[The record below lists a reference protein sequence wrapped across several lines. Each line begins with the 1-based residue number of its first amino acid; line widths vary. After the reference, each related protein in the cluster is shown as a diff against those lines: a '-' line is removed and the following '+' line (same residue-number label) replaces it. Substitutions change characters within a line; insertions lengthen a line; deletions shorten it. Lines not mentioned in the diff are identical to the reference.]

1 MKIIGISHD
10 LYISSAVL
18 IQDGEI
24 IAAAPEERFTRAKR
38 TRYFPQNAI
47 QFCLDKEDC
56 RIEDI
61 DYFSTS
67 WNPGVY
73 FKSFNPLFSGRRRFK
88 GEYLYAIPDYLLQF
102 FKHRHAEYIEQNIQL
117 FNTQC
122 RIYFIQHHHAHIG
135 NAYFLSPFDNAA
147 ILIADEQGEF
157 SSVTYA
163 SGIDNDIKIFQSQ
176 SYPHS
181 LGTFYSGFTD
191 FLGFR
196 PNSDEWKVMALSAWA
211 DTSDKYYDKVRKM
224 VELLPEGRFELDLS
238 YFNTYDPEQPEPNM
252 YTEKFIKNFEAP
264 RKRDQPLS
272 EREYKLASAMQQV
285 AEETAFHLLDW
296 LYKKSKQ
303 KNLAVAGGFFMNSVL
318 NGKILRNTPFEKIFI
333 SSCPDDSGSSIGSA
347 LYLYHE
353 ILRGK
358 KRRPL
363 THNFFGPKF
372 SNKEIEKTI
381 KKFQLNHKFVG
392 DIEKFTAQLLSE
404 DKLVGWFQGRMEFGQ
419 RALGNR
425 SILTTPK
432 KKDMKDKV
440 NRAVKYREAFRPFA
454 PSILLEDTDDYF
466 DIDEGVEAPF
476 MEKVYRIKQGKR
488 NLIPAVVHVDG
499 SGRLQTVTK
508 DTNPKFHKL
517 LREFKKITGVPVL
530 LNTSFNLSGEPIVC
544 TPKDAVR
551 TFYSCGLDVL
561 VMGNYVIIK

>member
-10 LYISSAVL
+10 LYISSAAL
-18 IQDGEI
+18 IEDGRI
-24 IAAAPEERFTRAKR
+24 VAAAPEERFTRAKR
-38 TRYFPQNAI
+38 TRYFPENAVR
-47 QFCLDKEDC
+47 FCLDKKGC

-102 FKHRHAEYIEQNIQL
+102 FKNRDAEYIEQKIQL
-117 FNTQC
+117 FNTHC
-122 RIYFIQHHHAHIG
+122 RIYFIKHHHAHIG

-163 SGIDNDIKIFQSQ
+163 LGRDNEVDVFQSQ

-181 LGTFYSGFTD
+181 LGTFYSSFTD
-191 FLGFR
+191 FLGFK

-211 DTSDKYYDKVRKM
+211 DKSGRYYDKVRKM
-224 VELLPEGRFELDLS
+224 VRLLPEGRFELDLS
-238 YFNTYDPEQPEPNM
+238 YFNTYDSEQPEPNM
-252 YTEKFIKNFEAP
+252 YTEKFIDDFGVP
-264 RKRDQPLS
+264 RKRAEPLTQ
-272 EREYKLASAMQQV
+272 REYELAAAMQKV
-285 AEETAFHLLDW
+285 AEEIAYHLLDW
-296 LYKKSKQ
+296 LYKKSSQ
-303 KNLAVAGGFFMNSVL
+303 KNLVAAGGFFMNSVL
-318 NGKILRNTPFEKIFI
+318 NGKILRNTPFERIFI

-353 ILRGK
+353 ILGGK

-363 THNFFGPKF
+363 THNFFGPEF

-381 KKFQLNHKFVG
+381 EKYQLKHKF
-392 DIEKFTAQLLSE
+392 IEEIERYAAQLLSE
-404 DKLVGWFQGRMEFGQ
+404 DKLVSWFQGRMEFGQ

-425 SILTTPK
+425 SILTTPVNK
-432 KKDMKDKV
+432 GMKDRV
-440 NRAVKYREAFRPFA
+440 NRAVKYREEFRPFA
-454 PSILLEDTDDYF
+454 PSILLEDTDDFF
-466 DIDEGVEAPF
+466 DIDEGVEVPF
-476 MEKVYRIKQGKR
+476 MEKVYMIKESKR
-488 NLIPAVVHVDG
+488 HLIPAVVHVDG
-499 SGRLQTVTK
+499 TGRLQTVTK
-508 DTNPKFHKL
+508 DTNQKFYKL
-517 LREFKKITGVPVL
+517 LQEFKKITGVPVV

-544 TPKDAVR
+544 TPKDAIR
-551 TFYSCGLDVL
+551 TFFSCGLDVL
-561 VMGNYVIIK
+561 IMGNYVVFK

>member
-10 LYISSAVL
+10 LYISSAAL
-18 IQDGEI
+18 IEDGEI
-24 IAAAPEERFTRAKR
+24 VAAAPEERFTRAKR
-38 TRYFPQNAI
+38 TRYFPENAI
-47 QFCLDKEDC
+47 QFCLDKRGC

-102 FKHRHAEYIEQNIQL
+102 FKNRDTEYIEQNIQL
-117 FNTQC
+117 FNTRC
-122 RIYFIQHHHAHIG
+122 RIYFIKHHQAHIG
-135 NAYFLSPFDNAA
+135 NAYYLSPFEKAA
-147 ILIADEQGEF
+147 VLIADEQGEF

-163 SGIDNDIKIFQSQ
+163 SGKDNKVNIFQSQ

-211 DTSDKYYDKVRKM
+211 DKSDEYYDKVRKM
-224 VELLPEGRFELDLS
+224 VKLLPEGRFELDLS
-238 YFNTYDPEQPEPNM
+238 YFNTYDPEQPEPKM
-252 YTEKFIKNFEAP
+252 FTEKFTDDFGEP
-264 RKRDQPLS
+264 RKRKDPLTK
-272 EREYKLASAMQQV
+272 REYGLAAAMQRV
-285 AEETAFHLLDW
+285 AEEIAYHLLDW
-296 LYKKSKQ
+296 LYDRTNQ

-353 ILRGK
+353 ILGGR
-358 KRRPL
+358 KRKPL
-363 THNFFGPKF
+363 AHNFFGPEF
-372 SNKEIEKTI
+372 SNKEIERII
-381 KKFQLNHKFVG
+381 KKYQLKHKFIE
-392 DIEKFTAQLLSE
+392 DIEAFTAQQLSE
-404 DKLVGWFQGRMEFGQ
+404 DKLIGWFQGRMEFGQ

-425 SILTTPK
+425 SILTTPVK
-432 KKDMKDKV
+432 REMKDRV
-440 NRAVKYREAFRPFA
+440 NRAVKYREEFRPFA
-454 PSILLEDTDDYF
+454 PSILLEDTNDFF
-466 DIDEGVEAPF
+466 DIDEGVKVPF
-476 MEKVYRIKQGKR
+476 MEKVYEIKKSQRK
-488 NLIPAVVHVDG
+488 LIPAVVHVDG
-499 SGRLQTVTK
+499 TGRLQTVTK

-517 LREFKKITGVPVL
+517 LREFKKRTGVPVL

-544 TPKDAVR
+544 TPKDAIR
-551 TFYSCGLDVL
+551 TFYSCGLDIL
-561 VMGNYVIIK
+561 VMGNYVVFK